1 MRVTPIALTPLVAS
15 LVSVRPVS
23 GVSMELCASTLT
35 NVYQV
40 MDAQQDPNVLILL
53 DLTRVNVPLDTNR
66 LYEILALYALT

>member
-15 LVSVRPVS
+15 PVSVRPVF
-23 GVSMELCASTLT
+23 GVSMELCASTST

-40 MDAQQDPNVLILL
+40 TDAQQDLNVLILL
-53 DLTRVNVPLDTNR
+53 DLTRVNVPLATNR